1 MFGNKHKG
9 DFMSSSNKLSPFLTG
24 AVLGAAAGILLAPR
38 SGEETRKFLREESQT
53 LKEST
58 LKAIQENK
66 DKALDSIAKA
76 YSQAEQLGLEASQRL
91 EQLREITE
99 NTLDDQKKILQKGV
113 TEAKK
118 TIVSN

>member
-9 DFMSSSNKLSPFLTG
+9 DFMSSSNKLSSFLTG

-38 SGEETRKFLREESQT
+38 SGEETRKFLKEESQT

-113 TEAKK
+113 SEAKK